1 MELVDVTLTDFT
13 RRSRSVVVAHSDT
26 ALTRGLN
33 CGESL
38 LVRVDGSE
46 YRTAVVVDIMFQADD
61 TEYRLV
67 LGGRVPGDLVAER
80 LETPAHRERL
90 RSQVSVHDIV
100 DMLGHASSVPRV
112 PMPRQSAEQLLR

>member
-13 RRSRSVVVAHSDT
+13 RRSRSVVIAHSDT
-26 ALTRGLN
+26 ALTRGLDY
-33 CGESL
+33 GESL
-38 LVRVDGSE
+38 LVRVDGGE

-80 LETPAHRERL
+80 LETPVRRERT
-90 RSQVSVHDIV
+90 RERVSVNDIV
-100 DMLGHASSVPRV
+100 DMLGRAGAAQRI